1 MKPDQPSPE
10 EQQSLPAGEQ
20 QRMMQEFIELQK
32 QEVAVRHREQEN
44 RKDEIQSNERIALAT
59 IEAQKS
65 SDLKHGEVFTQVHSK
80 LLTTITAIAFFV
92 AAVLVVALCLNKDNV
107 AIELIK
113 IGGAVLLGYFAGIN
127 KGKAEALERQRRE
140 KED

>member
-1 MKPDQPSPE
+1 MNSEQLSPIE
-10 EQQSLPAGEQ
+10 QEDLHSKEQQK
-20 QRMMQEFIELQK
+20 MMQEFIELQK
-32 QEVAVRHREQEN
+32 QEIAVRQREQEN

-65 SDLKHGEVFTQVHSK
+65 SDLKHGEVFTKVHGK
-80 LLTTITAIAFFV
+80 RLTTIMVIAFFV
-92 AAVLVVALCLNKDNV
+92 AAVLMSALFLNKDNV

-113 IGGAVLLGYFAGIN
+113 IGGAVLLGYFAGVN